1 MMDVDGN
8 IIIVSSH
15 MLNSQGKPIYSSIS
29 PETMCKIRYPHS
41 KANIYELNRRAKQ
54 LLEWLGKTQSEY
66 EHERMSWLLPS
77 PVLTEAAVA
86 AAAEVAIEGEEA
98 NKSPLVA
105 AANGA
110 LGCAPVAGRQY
121 SQQLSEAPTSP
132 INPNDWP
139 NDDVAD
145 DCEIVFKDRG
155 ASCFDELADSQ
166 RQQQLAVL
174 EEAHPRD
181 TRSIMEGLMSR
192 LIQFQEMYSS

>member
-1 MMDVDGN
+1 
-8 IIIVSSH
+8 
-15 MLNSQGKPIYSSIS
+15 
-29 PETMCKIRYPHS
+29 
-41 KANIYELNRRAKQ
+41 Q

-77 PVLTEAAVA
+77 PVLTA
-86 AAAEVAIEGEEA
+86 AAAVEVAIESEEA
-98 NKSPLVA
+98 NESPLVA
-105 AANGA
+105 VANGA

-145 DCEIVFKDRG
+145 DCEIVFKDHG
-155 ASCFDELADSQ
+155 ASCFDELVDSQ
-166 RQQQLAVL
+166 KQLQQQPAVL

-192 LIQFQEMYSS
+192 LIRFQEMYSS